1 MYVCVCVRHNLTPPS
16 YTIIMSSILF
26 HFKKSRGDRGRQGFM
41 VTTPHPPFLRTARFA
56 CQAGVQP
63 VSLVRSL
70 ILSLPNISAINTFYP
85 VPPSFKLSQH
95 LVPPSHHCLSHSH
108 TLSSHPLCVSLSFP
122 SHACRYTHP
131 ADLRTHTEIPPTP
144 HFLHDTPGPSPAR
157 VHGWN
162 PVSCEYFFEYI
173 LEYYILDLTQMSPPA
188 CPSPCAQIP
197 QA

>member
-1 MYVCVCVRHNLTPPS
+1 MCLRASQSDPPLLHHHHVQHPLS
-16 YTIIMSSILF
+16 L
-26 HFKKSRGDRGRQGFM
+26 QE
-41 VTTPHPPFLRTARFA
+41 VTGGQRKTGVHGHHTPFLCTARFA

-63 VSLVRSL
+63 LSLVRSL
-70 ILSLPNISAINTFYP
+70 ILSLPNISAISTFYP
-85 VPPSFKLSQH
+85 VTPSFKLSQH
-95 LVPPSHHCLSHSH
+95 LVPPSHPCLSHSH